1 MFRKIL
7 LGLLLLIVLLM
18 GGATFYLSRVNHFQ
32 RDGELQL
39 SILDQEVSITRDKHG
54 IPYVHAQ
61 NLPDLIRAQGFVL
74 GQDRVF
80 QIELYR
86 TIIQGKLASLVGE
99 VGLNSDVQMLVL
111 GVYENAKRHSA
122 QLDDDSRAYLQWFA
136 EGYNAY
142 LSAKP
147 DELPLE
153 FKLLGFAPKPISVQ
167 DLVAVQH
174 YMGFTHSQNHE
185 DEIMS
190 LNLQLALG
198 KEKAASLSPLNINPD
213 RNQAVYD
220 LWRQV
225 SKSEEAIGW
234 YGPSPSKAPWVP
246 TSMPSLGSNNWVLN
260 GKKST
265 SGKPI
270 LANDPHLDATILP
283 GPWFPIG
290 LFAPGIQAVGATI
303 PCVPGILVGRTK
315 DLAFGVTNAYGDS
328 QDLYLESPDPNKAD
342 HYLEQGESR
351 PYTSKEVI
359 LNIKDGEAEG
369 GFREMPLQIRSTQR
383 GPLLSDHS
391 FFGLDAKRPVSFR
404 WTLAE
409 TASKTIG
416 IDRLLTAK
424 NVFELDDLLADM
436 DVVYFNFVFADT
448 EGNIGHRTTGEIP
461 IREGHQGALAKAPTA
476 TDDWIG
482 FIPKSEMPGQIN
494 PAKNWVGTANH
505 DVRPDSF
512 PYYYSSHFAPNYRY
526 RRMSEMLN
534 KEEKS
539 SAEDQWKNILDVTNT
554 HAKQLNPIFIA
565 ALQQDPAT
573 QMLAERLKTWD
584 HQDEVNSVG
593 ASIFHLVHED
603 LVRLILAD
611 DLPEELFEH
620 LLKMRYYW
628 LQRVD
633 EWIVEGQSPWF
644 DDQNTDKKEELEDL
658 IIAAGKSSQ
667 ARLTE
672 LLGAAA
678 DQWSWGALHK
688 VIFVSPLRT
697 SGTGRDWVGG
707 GEFPAN
713 GSGETINRGQY
724 EMDRGPYESK
734 WFSSM
739 RMVADLS
746 DAEKIR
752 AVVSG
757 GNASRQFHP
766 YFTSQL
772 DSWVKGEALYW
783 WLDPAKAKEEA
794 VHELVL
800 KVKEVN

>member
-7 LGLLLLIVLLM
+7 LGLLLLIVLLI
-18 GGATFYLSRVNHFQ
+18 GGSTFYLSRVNDFQ
-32 RDGELQL
+32 QDGALQL
-39 SILDQEVSITRDKHG
+39 SFLEQDVSVTRDKNG
-54 IPYVHAQ
+54 IPYIHAQ
-61 NLPDLIRAQGFVL
+61 SLPDLIRAQGFVM
-74 GQDRVF
+74 GQDRIF

-86 TIIQGKLASLVGE
+86 TIIKGKLASLVGE
-99 VGLNSDVQMLVL
+99 VGLNSDVQMLTL

-122 QLDDDSRAYLQWFA
+122 QLDDNSSTYLQWFA

-142 LSAKP
+142 LSTKP
-147 DELPLE
+147 DELPIE
-153 FKLLGFAPKPISVQ
+153 FKLLGFAPTPITVE
-167 DLVAVQH
+167 DLLAVQH

-185 DEIMS
+185 DEILS
-190 LNLQLALG
+190 LNLQRALG

-213 RNQAVYD
+213 RKQPVYD

-225 SKSEEAIGW
+225 GNSEEVIGLHTPA
-234 YGPSPSKAPWVP
+234 PSATPWVP
-246 TSMPSLGSNNWVLN
+246 TSMPSLGSNNWVVN
-260 GKKST
+260 GQKST
-265 SGKPI
+265 SGQPI
-270 LANDPHLDATILP
+270 VVNDPHLDATILP
-283 GPWFPIG
+283 GPWYPVG
-290 LFAPGIQAVGATI
+290 LFAPGIQAVGASI

-328 QDLYLESPDPNKAD
+328 QDLYLESPDPND
-342 HYLEQGESR
+342 PDRYLDQGESL
-351 PYTSKEVI
+351 PYTTKEVI
-359 LNIKDGEAEG
+359 LKIKDGEAAG
-369 GFREMPLQIRSTQR
+369 GLRELPLKLRYTKR

-391 FFGLDAKRPVSFR
+391 FFGLDSTQAVSLR

-409 TASKTIG
+409 TNSKTIG

-424 NVFELDDLLADM
+424 DVFELDELLADM

-448 EGNIGHRTTGEIP
+448 EGNIGHRTTGQIP

-476 TDDWIG
+476 TDDWTG

-494 PAKNWVGTANH
+494 PVKNWVGTANH

-526 RRMSEMLN
+526 QRIKDMLN
-534 KEEKS
+534 KQPQFS
-539 SAEDQWKNILDVTNT
+539 PEDQWKNMLDVTNT
-554 HAKQLNPIFIA
+554 HAQRFNPIFIK
-565 ALQQDPAT
+565 ALEKDASTQD
-573 QMLAERLKTWD
+573 LAERLRDWD
-584 HQDEVNSVG
+584 HKDEVASVA
-593 ASIFHLVHED
+593 ASIYHLIHED
-603 LVRLILAD
+603 LVRLILED

-620 LLKMRYYW
+620 LLNMRYYW

-633 EWIVEGQSPWF
+633 EWIAKGQSPWF
-644 DDQNTDKKEELEDL
+644 DDQNTTHKESLDDL
-658 IIAAGKSSQ
+658 IIAAGKSAQ

-672 LLGAAA
+672 LLGAAPE
-678 DQWSWGALHK
+678 QWTWGALHK

-707 GEFPAN
+707 GEYPAN

-746 DAEKIR
+746 DSEKIR

-766 YFTSQL
+766 YLTSQL
-772 DSWVKGEALYW
+772 DAWVKGEALYW
-783 WLDPAKAKEEA
+783 WFDPAKAKEAA

-800 KVKEVN
+800 KGSR

>member
-7 LGLLLLIVLLM
+7 LGLLLLIVLLI
-18 GGATFYLSRVNHFQ
+18 GGSTFYLSRVNHFQ

-54 IPYVHAQ
+54 VPYVHAQ

-99 VGLNSDVQMLVL
+99 VGLDSDVQMLVM

-122 QLDDDSRAYLQWFA
+122 QLDDDSRTYLQWFA

-153 FKLLGFAPKPISVQ
+153 FKLLGFAPKPIAVQ

-190 LNLQLALG
+190 WNLQLALG
-198 KEKAASLSPLNINPD
+198 EEKAASLSPLNINPD
-213 RNQAVYD
+213 RDQAIYD
-220 LWRQV
+220 LWRQA
-225 SKSEEAIGW
+225 SKSEDAIGW
-234 YGPSPSKAPWVP
+234 HGPSPSTTPWVP

-260 GKKST
+260 GEKST

-328 QDLYLESPDPNKAD
+328 QDLYLESPDPNKED

-351 PYTSKEVI
+351 PYRNKEVI
-359 LNIKDGEAEG
+359 LKIKDGEAEG
-369 GFREMPLQIRSTQR
+369 GFREKSLQIRSTAR

-391 FFGLDAKRPVSFR
+391 FFGLDANRPVSFR

-409 TASKTIG
+409 TTSQTIG

-424 NVFELDDLLADM
+424 NVFELNDLLADM

-448 EGNIGHRTTGEIP
+448 EGNIGHQTTGEIP

-476 TDDWIG
+476 TDDWTG

-554 HAKQLNPIFIA
+554 HARRLNPIFIA

-644 DDQNTDKKEELEDL
+644 DDQNTDKEEKLEDL
-658 IIAAGKSSQ
+658 IIAAGKSTE

-672 LLGAAA
+672 LLGAV
-678 DQWSWGALHK
+678 DQWTWGALHK

-746 DAEKIR
+746 DSEKIR

-783 WLDPAKAKEEA
+783 WLDPAKAKKEA

-800 KVKEVN
+800 KGKE